1 MLNFL
6 TRALC
11 VALWA
16 SLGFFLGGFFL
27 TLLLFAGAKLAGV
40 SDDAAVAV
48 LPAVGTITGAVLAG
62 AAAWIGTRPETGR
75 RS

>member
-1 MLNFL
+1 MLDFL

-16 SLGFFLGGFFL
+16 ALGFFLGGFAL
-27 TLLLFAGAKLAGV
+27 TLILFGLAKAAGL
-40 SDDAAVAV
+40 SDDLVAA
-48 LPAVGTITGAVLAG
+48 LPAVGTITGAILGG
-62 AAAWIGTRPETGR
+62 AMAWSGTRTGR

>member
-1 MLNFL
+1 MLDFL

-16 SLGFFLGGFFL
+16 SLGFFLGGFAL
-27 TLLLFAGAKLAGV
+27 TLILFGLAKAAGL
-40 SDDAAVAV
+40 SDDLVAA

>member
-16 SLGFFLGGFFL
+16 SLGFFLGGFAL
-27 TLLLFAGAKLAGV
+27 TLILFGLAKAAGL
-40 SDDAAVAV
+40 SDDLVAA
-48 LPAVGTITGAVLAG
+48 LPAVGTITGAILAG